1 LKRFS
6 LLADLPIEG
15 AKGVAVQTAF
25 LIILGSI
32 GLVDFAFSS
41 EKSIAPVALLF
52 VFLQVQANIA
62 AARFLRDG
70 LKKPDE
76 PFEYPDWYTGKPMKE
91 KAPEEKKVGE
101 HLNVIPLAGKR
112 KSGFE
117 KKTETKHETKNDSR
131 REPRQD
137 PKPEPKIEAAR
148 AAPSSPSQEKTRPF
162 FRLPKFTGSPHEV
175 LGIQEN
181 AATRLIVQAFRH
193 WIKRY
198 HPDHARPSAQAES
211 TEKARQL
218 NLAKE
223 SLLERRKRLREH
235 RAA

>member
-1 LKRFS
+1 
-6 LLADLPIEG
+6 
-15 AKGVAVQTAF
+15 VQTAF

-32 GLVDFAFSS
+32 GLLDFAFSS

-52 VFLQVQANIA
+52 VFLQVQANVA

-70 LKKPDE
+70 LKRTDE
-76 PFEYPDWYTGKPMKE
+76 PFEYPNWYTGKPPKQE
-91 KAPEEKKVGE
+91 PREEKKTGP
-101 HLNVIPLAGKR
+101 HLNVIPLAA
-112 KSGFE
+112 
-117 KKTETKHETKNDSR
+117 KKQTRSEQKAG
-131 REPRQD
+131 
-137 PKPEPKIEAAR
+137 PKPNPNPEPKKETPR
-148 AAPSSPSQEKTRPF
+148 PTPNPAPLEKTQPF
-162 FRLPKFTGSPHEV
+162 FQRPKFSGTPYEV

-181 AATRLIVQAFRH
+181 AATRMIVQAFRH

-198 HPDHARPSAQAES
+198 HPDHAKPSAEAQASS